1 MPIFLLLLML
11 LIGIPL
17 IEIYILIEVGSR
29 VGALTTVGLV
39 IFTAVLGAALLRK
52 QGLATL
58 ARFQAA
64 LQREELP
71 AIELLEGVILLVTGA
86 MLLTPGFFTDVLGF
100 LLLVPSIRQY
110 LVLRIMQSSVIVTGR
125 TQQQSDIIDAE
136 FREVPDENKRLP

>member
-29 VGALTTVGLV
+29 IGALSTVGLV
-39 IFTAVLGAALLRK
+39 IFTAILGAALLRK

-58 ARFQAA
+58 ARFQAT

-71 AIELLEGVILLVTGA
+71 AIELLEGVILLFTGA
-86 MLLTPGFFTDVLGF
+86 MLLTPGFFTDMLGF
-100 LLLVPSIRQY
+100 CLLVPSIRQY
-110 LVLRIMQSSVIVTGR
+110 LVLRVMQSSVIITGR
-125 TQQQSDIIDAE
+125 TQQHSDIIDAE